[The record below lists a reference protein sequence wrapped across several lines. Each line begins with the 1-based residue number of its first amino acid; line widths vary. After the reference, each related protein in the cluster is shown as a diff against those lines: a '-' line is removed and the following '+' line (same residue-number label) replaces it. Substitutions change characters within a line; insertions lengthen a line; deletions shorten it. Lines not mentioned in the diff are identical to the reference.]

1 MTELLALALKLKEV
15 NKKASNIDEKVE
27 TLAINQKTTI
37 NDKMVALYEQNKAEI
52 KDFIENIPIP
62 KDGKDFDT
70 NLWLQKDKKI
80 DTTVNSAVLK
90 IQEQTQAKIN
100 ALDKKVA
107 DYEAQVQKITA
118 EADALIQFFN
128 NNPHLFKGEDGIDG
142 VDGKDGID
150 GKDGQNG
157 VNGKDG
163 KNGKD
168 GIGIKDIAEK
178 NGDIIITL
186 TDGTIKK
193 LKMPRDIR
201 VVTGGGGAKGGGVSY
216 YTNLNP
222 VPNKVG
228 GINAGT
234 TFDNIAITKVLDML
248 LYPFEITLSINP
260 TQAQFGQVI
269 NSIMLQFN
277 TNGAEN
283 ANIDGIDVTGLSD
296 LIYTEG
302 VTSDKTF
309 TLTAEKD
316 KQIKTKT
323 ASIKFL
329 NNIYWGATP
338 NPSPTNTEILA
349 SSKQLSNS
357 KNRKVIYNCSGGQ
370 RYFIAYP
377 KRLGNITLTVNGFPN
392 NNFTQIERS
401 FENEFGYIEDYFIC
415 YGNTIVFGSDI
426 PATWS

>member
-1 MTELLALALKLKEV
+1 MTKQEALIVIGLIKSQLEEQISKLDIVSKSDFDEYL
-15 NKKASNIDEKVE
+15 SNI
-27 TLAINQKTTI
+27 
-37 NDKMVALYEQNKAEI
+37 EI
-52 KDFIENIPIP
+52 KENTITKIVNQIFSKLEELENRKIEIPSYENIKNDIMQFVEANMP
-62 KDGKDFDT
+62 KDG
-70 NLWLQKDKKI
+70 
-80 DTTVNSAVLK
+80 
-90 IQEQTQAKIN
+90 IN
-100 ALDKKVA
+100 GL
-107 DYEAQVQKITA
+107 
-118 EADALIQFFN
+118 N
-128 NNPHLFKGEDGIDG
+128 GEDGR
-142 VDGKDGID
+142 DGKDGVNGLD
-150 GKDGQNG
+150 GKDGLNG
-157 VNGKDG
+157 KDGKDG

-168 GIGIKDIAEK
+168 GLNGKDGKDGRDGVDGKDGK
-178 NGDIIITL
+178 NGLDGK
-186 TDGTIKK
+186 DGTVPDHEITGRMIRFKKPNGEWGEYIK
-193 LKMPRDIR
+193 LISR
-201 VVTGGGGAKGGGVSY
+201 GGGVAKGGGVSY

-228 GINAGT
+228 GIDAGT
-234 TFDNIAITKVLDML
+234 TFENISITKVLDML

-260 TQAQFGQVI
+260 TQAQFGQIV

-277 TNGAEN
+277 TNGAED
-283 ANIDGIDVTGLSD
+283 ANIDGIDVTGLSE
-296 LIYTEG
+296 LIYTEN
-302 VTSDKTF
+302 VTNDKTF

-338 NPSPTNTEILA
+338 NPTPTNAEIL
-349 SSKQLSNS
+349 SSNKQLSNS
-357 KNRKVIYNCSGGQ
+357 KGRSVVYDCSGGQ

-426 PATWS
+426 PATWR